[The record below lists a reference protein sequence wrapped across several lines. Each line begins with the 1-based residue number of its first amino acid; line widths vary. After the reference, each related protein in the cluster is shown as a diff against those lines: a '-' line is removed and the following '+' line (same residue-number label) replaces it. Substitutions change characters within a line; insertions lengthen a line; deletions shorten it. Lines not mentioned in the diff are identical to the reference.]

1 MVSPDEEDNMARIT
15 IKDVAAR
22 SGVSYQTVSKVLNN
36 QGNVSAETEI
46 RIWQAVEE
54 LGYKPNISARNLRT
68 QSSNLIGYAWQ
79 RSVDDSPRPILDQF
93 LYDAVYT
100 FEQHGYHLL
109 TFLVDADDK
118 PDVPIY
124 KELYD
129 RRQVEGFILADTNH
143 NDPRI
148 AYLMEQNIPFASFG
162 RANTEWDFCWVDIDG
177 RHGLRSVVDHLIERG
192 HQRIGLLTWP
202 EGSEAGA
209 YREEG
214 FADGLREAGLAV
226 RPDWILRG
234 NNTVQFGAAG
244 MQHWRSLPDAE
255 RPTAIACVSDLIAIG
270 ALNDASAAGLNVGQ
284 DVAIT
289 GYDDIPMSQ
298 YFTPALTTVRQPI
311 ATVGQQVVDLLL
323 KQIKEQPIA
332 KKGIL
337 LKPEL
342 IIRESS

>member
-1 MVSPDEEDNMARIT
+1 MARIT
-15 IKDVAAR
+15 IKDVAAHV
-22 SGVSYQTVSKVLNN
+22 GVSYQTVSKVLNK
-36 QGNVSAETEI
+36 QGNVSGDTEA
-46 RIWQAVEE
+46 RIWQAAAD
-54 LGYKPNISARNLRT
+54 LGYKPNVSARNLRT

-79 RSVDDSPRPILDQF
+79 RSQDDSPRPILDQF

-109 TFLVDADDK
+109 TFLVDATDTS
-118 PDVPIY
+118 DVAIY

-129 RRQVEGFILADTNH
+129 RRQVEGYILADTNH

-148 AYLMEQNIPFASFG
+148 ACLIEQGIPFASFG

-177 RHGLRSVVDHLIERG
+177 RHGLRIVADHLIERG

-214 FADGLREAGLAV
+214 FADGLRSAGLAV
-226 RPDWILRG
+226 RPDWVLRG
-234 NNTVQFGAAG
+234 SNTVQFGAAG
-244 MQHWRSLPDAE
+244 MQHFRSLPAAD
-255 RPTAIACVSDLIAIG
+255 RPTAVACVSDVIAIG

-284 DVAIT
+284 DIAIT
-289 GYDDIPMSQ
+289 GYDDIPMAQ

-323 KQIKEQPIA
+323 KQIKGQPIA
-332 KKGIL
+332 QKGIL

-342 IIRESS
+342 IIRQSS

>member
-1 MVSPDEEDNMARIT
+1 MARIT

-36 QGNVSAETEI
+36 QGNVSAETEA

-79 RSVDDSPRPILDQF
+79 RSIDDSPRPILDQF

-100 FEQHGYHLL
+100 FEQHGFHLL
-109 TFLVDADDK
+109 TFLVDVNDESN
-118 PDVPIY
+118 VPIY

-148 AYLMEQNIPFASFG
+148 AYMMEQEIPFASFG
-162 RANTEWDFCWVDIDG
+162 RANAEWDFCWVDIDG
-177 RHGLRSVVDHLIERG
+177 GHGLRIVVDHLIERG
-192 HQRIGLLTWP
+192 HQHIGLLTWP

-214 FADGLREAGLAV
+214 FTSGLHQAGLDV
-226 RPDWILRG
+226 RPDWVLRG
-234 NNTVQFGAAG
+234 NNSVQFGAAG
-244 MQHWRSLPDAE
+244 MQHFRSLPEAE
-255 RPTAIACVSDLIAIG
+255 RPTAVVCISDLIAIG
-270 ALNDASAAGLNVGQ
+270 ALNDASAAGLRVGQ
-284 DVAIT
+284 DIAIT
-289 GYDDIPMSQ
+289 GYDDIPMAQ
-298 YFTPALTTVRQPI
+298 YFTPSLTTVRQPI

-323 KQIKEQPIA
+323 KQIKGQPIA
-332 KKGIL
+332 EKGIL